1 MAGVVAARQL
11 VVLSKTSK
19 QATLLAG
26 AGVNKVSLVRSED
39 PILSLPSGDVSQDAQ
54 QDFG

>member
-26 AGVNKVSLVRSED
+26 AGVNKVSLVRSAD